1 MCTVVVLRRLEHDW
15 PLILAANRDEMLERP
30 WSPPARHWPD
40 RPEVVAGIDNLSGG
54 SWLGINDHGVAVAVL
69 NRTGSLGPL
78 TEKRSRGELVL
89 DALDHA
95 DARDAAEALGDI
107 DPNAYR
113 TFNLVIADN
122 RDAFWIAARSGAKRV
137 SIETLPSGLSIFT
150 SADRNDPGKPRVD
163 AYMPL
168 FEAADPPD
176 PDAGDWSEWTRLMS
190 DRTEASRDEPMCI
203 VSDYGYGT
211 VSSSLIALPRPAPG
225 AVPQWRFAAGRPDIA
240 EFEKVDMTALQPV
253 QASGGTD

>member
-1 MCTVVVLRRLEHDW
+1 M
-15 PLILAANRDEMLERP
+15 ILAANRDEMLERS
-30 WSPPARHWPD
+30 WSGPARHWPD

-54 SWLGINDHGVAVAVL
+54 SWLGLNDHGVAVAVL

-89 DALDHA
+89 EALDHA
-95 DARDAAEALGDI
+95 DAGDAAAALGEI

-122 RDAFWIAARSGAKRV
+122 RDAFWLAGRSGAARISV
-137 SIETLPSGLSIFT
+137 ETLPTGYSIFT
-150 SADRNDPGKPRVD
+150 SSDRNDPDKPRVA

-168 FEAADPPD
+168 FEATDPPT
-176 PDAGDWSEWTRLMS
+176 PDNSDWGEWAHLMA
-190 DRTEASRDEPMCI
+190 DRTGASGDEPMCI

-211 VSSSLIALPRPAPG
+211 VSSSLIALPKPAPG
-225 AVPQWRFAAGRPDIA
+225 AVPQWLFAAGRPDVTEYKSIDLN
-240 EFEKVDMTALQPV
+240 VPGPLQ
-253 QASGGTD
+253 ADSGND

>member
-1 MCTVVVLRRLEHDW
+1 MCTVVVLRSPESDW

-54 SWLGINDHGVAVAVL
+54 SWLGVNDHGVAVAIL

-78 TEKRSRGELVL
+78 AEKRSRGELVL
-89 DALDHA
+89 EALDHA
-95 DARDAAEALGDI
+95 DACDAASALSDL

-122 RDAFWIAARSGAKRV
+122 RDAYWLAGRSGAT
-137 SIETLPSGLSIFT
+137 SISVETLPTGYSIFT
-150 SADRNDPGKPRVD
+150 SSDRNDPDKPRVD
-163 AYMPL
+163 AYLPL
-168 FEAADPPD
+168 FEDAEVPD
-176 PDAGDWSEWTRLMS
+176 PKAGDWSEWVRLVS
-190 DRTEASRDEPMCI
+190 DRTGASRDEPMCI

-211 VSSSLIALPRPAPG
+211 VSSSLIALPPPAPG
-225 AVPQWRFAAGRPDIA
+225 AVPHWLFAAGRPDITP
-240 EFEKVDMTALQPV
+240 FEPIDMTAMQPAQV
-253 QASGGTD
+253 S